1 MKKSFKLCMILGN
14 CAIFIAAC
22 YILISYIVESPSYRV
37 FCAVGFLLWL
47 SIFNIAYIGRDALA
61 NTNARVRNVLK
72 HPVCWPQFGEITGK
86 TVIVTGASSGIG
98 HAISLELAR
107 EGVNLVL
114 NARDQ
119 GPLAEVENLC
129 RQWGVKV
136 ESVAGSAASEDIA
149 AHLVETALRLGRF
162 HGLIH
167 AAGVLNPGPL
177 VWELSEGEFK
187 EVFDASVK
195 GAFQLAKAAIPHIE
209 KGGFAVFF
217 GSGAA
222 QMAFP
227 GLGAY
232 CAAKAAEEHFAR
244 QLAAEAPWITVF
256 AFRPGVVDTPMMKPG
271 GLAKGSAAESVR
283 VIFEGYAKR
292 GELLAPEIPAHALVS
307 IIKNSPGRFHG
318 RIAHWQDA
326 AG

>member
-1 MKKSFKLCMILGN
+1 MNKAFKLCIILGN
-14 CAIFIAAC
+14 FVIFIGAV
-22 YILISYIVESPSYRV
+22 YVLISYVIESPSYPV
-37 FCAVGFLLWL
+37 FCLSGFIVWL
-47 SIFNIAYIGRDALA
+47 SIFNIAYIGRDEIA

-72 HPVCWPQFGEITGK
+72 QPVCWPQLGEIAGK

-136 ESVAGSAASEDIA
+136 ESVAGSAASEDISA
-149 AHLVETALRLGRF
+149 RLVKTALRLGQF

-209 KGGFAVFF
+209 KGGFVVFF

-227 GLGAY
+227 GIGAY
-232 CAAKAAEEHFAR
+232 CAAKAAEEHLAR

-271 GLAKGSAAESVR
+271 GLGKGSAAESVKM
-283 VIFEGYAKR
+283 IFEGYAKR
-292 GELLAPEIPAHALVS
+292 GELIAPEVPAHALVS

-318 RIAHWQDA
+318 RIADWQDA
-326 AG
+326 VG